1 MILSEFKDL
10 MLSKTISR
18 KTLPDDIRL
27 EERVFTALKKIAMDT
42 VPLRLVVQNPNG
54 HSIMRR
60 VDSITYI
67 RYPNMPQVNDSDID
81 MDEFLLDAAALYVM
95 AGLEKEKASVY
106 MGMYWEIITENETR
120 LCETYLATATNDS
133 GCDDASIRFA

>member
-1 MILSEFKDL
+1 
-10 MLSKTISR
+10 
-18 KTLPDDIRL
+18 
-27 EERVFTALKKIAMDT
+27 
-42 VPLRLVVQNPNG
+42 
-54 HSIMRR
+54 MRR
-60 VDSITYI
+60 VDTITYI
-67 RYPNMPQVNDSDID
+67 RFPDMPQVNDSDID

-133 GCDDASIRFA
+133 GHDDASIRFA

>member
-1 MILSEFKDL
+1 MILSEFKEL

-27 EERVFTALKKIAMDT
+27 EERVFTSLKKIAMDT
-42 VPLRLVVQNPNG
+42 IPLRLVVQDPTG

-60 VDSITYI
+60 VDTITYI
-67 RYPNMPQVNDSDID
+67 RFPDMPQVNDSDID

-120 LCETYLATATNDS
+120 LCETYLATATNDN
-133 GCDDASIRFA
+133 GYDDASIRFA

>member
-27 EERVFTALKKIAMDT
+27 NERVHTALKKVAMDT
-42 VPLRLVVQNPNG
+42 IPLRLVVQDPTG

-67 RYPNMPQVNDSDID
+67 RFPDMPVVEDSDID
-81 MDEFLLDAAALYVM
+81 IDEFLLDAVALYVM

-106 MGMYWEIITENETR
+106 MGMYWEILTENENR

-133 GCDDASIRFA
+133 GYDDASCKFA

>member
-1 MILSEFKDL
+1 MIVSEFKEL

-18 KTLPDDIRL
+18 KTIPDDIRIY
-27 EERVFTALKKIAMDT
+27 ERIFTALKKIAMDT
-42 VPLRLVVQNPNG
+42 VPLRLVVQDPTG

-60 VDSITYI
+60 VDTITYI
-67 RYPNMPQVNDSDID
+67 RFPDMPQVNDSDID

-120 LCETYLATATNDS
+120 LCETYLATANNDS
-133 GCDDASIRFA
+133 GYDDASIRFA

>member
-42 VPLRLVVQNPNG
+42 IPLRLVVQDPTG

-60 VDSITYI
+60 IDTITYI
-67 RYPNMPQVNDSDID
+67 RFPDMPQVNGSDID

-133 GCDDASIRFA
+133 GFDDARTRFA

>member
-27 EERVFTALKKIAMDT
+27 NERVHTALKKVAMDT
-42 VPLRLVVQNPNG
+42 IPLRLVVQDPTG

-67 RYPNMPQVNDSDID
+67 RFPDMPVVEDSDID
-81 MDEFLLDAAALYVM
+81 IDEFLLDAVALYVM

-106 MGMYWEIITENETR
+106 MGMYWEIITENDNR
-120 LCETYLATATNDS
+120 LCETYLSTATNDS
-133 GCDDASIRFA
+133 GYDDASCKFA

>member
-1 MILSEFKDL
+1 MILSEFKEL

-42 VPLRLVVQNPNG
+42 IPLRLVVQDPTG

-60 VDSITYI
+60 VDAITYI
-67 RYPNMPQVNDSDID
+67 RFPDMPQVNDSDID

-106 MGMYWEIITENETR
+106 MGMYWEIITENDNR
-120 LCETYLATATNDS
+120 LCETYLSTATNES
-133 GCDDASIRFA
+133 GIDNASVYFA